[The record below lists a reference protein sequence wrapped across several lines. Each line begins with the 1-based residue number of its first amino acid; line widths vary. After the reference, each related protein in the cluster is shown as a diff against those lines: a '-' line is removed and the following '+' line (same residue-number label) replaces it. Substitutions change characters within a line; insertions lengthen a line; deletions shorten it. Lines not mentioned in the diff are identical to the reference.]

1 MDLRGHRVAP
11 GSPGTTLGWAPSS
24 KEGFGTAYSADSRT
38 WFTIWK
44 GLLTEMYFPRIDRP
58 QVRALEYV
66 VTDGETFFQ
75 DELRHLTTEISRPHA
90 NALSYRVVNADPEGR
105 YTIEKEILSAPHHP
119 SVLVHTRFVVHRP
132 ELKEKLRLFL
142 FLMPHI
148 DDEVTGSDGAVYNLL
163 GNPVLTAGRGATA
176 LAVGAST
183 PFRRASVGY
192 FGASDGL
199 TALQAGFSLGPEYDL
214 APAGSIGLTAEIGV
228 PESGEFTLAVSFG
241 LGLEAA
247 ATNLLQS
254 LGSSFE
260 RQRDRFTLQWQRAA
274 HHSRPLSRASGD
286 EGLLARTSRMVLL
299 AHEDK
304 TFAGAFIAS
313 PSTPWGWA
321 RTNDQGGYHLVWT
334 RDMVHTATAL
344 LANGSREA
352 PLRAL
357 IYLASRQRADGSFPQ
372 NFWLDGTPYW
382 TGLQLDEVAYP
393 ILLAWRLERDH
404 ALEHFDPYPM
414 VLRAARFLVERGPV
428 TQQDRWEELSGFSP
442 YTLGLQ
448 ITALLGASDFAR
460 RHADVEA
467 AAFLEDSADFL
478 EGHLEG
484 WTVTDR
490 GVLDPKIRRHYV
502 RLRPALPSDP
512 TPRETGAMG
521 PLFLPNLAPGTPN
534 QFPAEEIVS
543 TEFLALV
550 RYGIRSAD
558 DPVIQDSLRLVDRLL
573 KVDTPYGPAWKRY
586 NHDGYGQG
594 PGGAPFV
601 GWGVGRPWPLLTG
614 ERGHYEL
621 AAGRD
626 ATPLARAMERFATST
641 GLLTEQVWD
650 EPDRPSQ
657 YMFFGRPTGAA
668 MPLAWAHAEY
678 LTLLR
683 SIDDG
688 RVFDRIPAVAARYR
702 SGGRRRPPLEVW
714 KFNRQVA
721 EVLPEATL
729 RVQVGAEFVLHWSD
743 DDWRTVHDEPARP
756 TSLGLYYVDLPPLG
770 KKGAYSFT
778 FRWPLADRWEG
789 RDFRVAARSD
799 RTPLG

>member
-11 GSPGTTLGWAPSS
+11 GAPGTLIGWAPS
-24 KEGFGTAYSADSRT
+24 KKDGFGTAYSADSRT
-38 WFTIWK
+38 WYTTWK
-44 GLLTEMYFPRIDRP
+44 GILTELYFPRIDRP
-58 QVRALEYV
+58 QIRALEYA

-75 DELRHLTTEISRPHA
+75 DEVRHLHTTIVRPHA
-90 NALSYRVVNADPEGR
+90 NALSYRIVNTDPQGR
-105 YTIEKEILSAPHHP
+105 FTIEKEVLSAPHHP
-119 SVLVHTRFVVHRP
+119 SVLVHTRLVVHRP
-132 ELKEKLRLFL
+132 DLRDKLRLFVFCL
-142 FLMPHI
+142 PHI
-148 DDEVTGSDGAVYNLL
+148 DEEMAGTDAAVYNLL
-163 GNPVLTAGRGATA
+163 GNPILAASRAETAMTIGAT
-176 LAVGAST
+176 T

-199 TALQAGFSLGPEYDL
+199 TELEDRFDMGPEWDL
-214 APAGSIGLTAEIGV
+214 APSGSVGLTAEVDV
-228 PESGEFTLAVSFG
+228 PHSGEFVLALSFG

-254 LGSSFE
+254 LGSAFE

-274 HHSRPLSRASGD
+274 HHSRPVSRACGD
-286 EGLLARTSRMVLL
+286 KGALASASRMVLL

-304 TFAGAFIAS
+304 TFSGAFIAS

-321 RTNDQGGYHLVWT
+321 RTDDQGGYHLVWT
-334 RDMVHTATAL
+334 RDLVHTATAL

-372 NFWLDGTPYW
+372 NFWLDGRAYW

-393 ILLAWRLERDH
+393 ILLAWRLERDR

-414 VLRAARFLVERGPV
+414 IVRAARFLVEQGPV

-460 RHADVEA
+460 RRGDQETG
-467 AAFLEDSADFL
+467 AFLEESADFL
-478 EGHLEG
+478 EEHLEG
-484 WTVTDR
+484 WTVTDA

-512 TPRETGAMG
+512 TPRESGPMG
-521 PLFLPNLAPGTPN
+521 PLYLPNLAPGAPTEY
-534 QFPAEEIVS
+534 PAEEIIS

-550 RYGIRSAD
+550 RYGIRSAH
-558 DPVIQDSLRLVDRLL
+558 DPTVVNSLELVDRFL
-573 KVDTPYGPAWKRY
+573 KTDTPFGPAWKRY

-601 GWGVGRPWPLLTG
+601 GWGIGRPWPLLTG

-626 ATPLARAMERFATST
+626 ATPYAQAIERFATGT

-650 EPDRPSQ
+650 EPDRPEHDL
-657 YMFFGRPTGAA
+657 FFGRPTGAA
-668 MPLAWAHAEY
+668 MPLAWAHSEY

-688 RVFDRIPAVAARYR
+688 QVFDRIPAVASRYQ
-702 SGGRRRPPLEVW
+702 SGRVRGVPREVW
-714 KFNRQVA
+714 KFNRQVR
-721 EVLPEATL
+721 EIRPGRTL
-729 RVQVGAEFVLHWSD
+729 RVLAGADFLLHYSD
-743 DDWRTVHDEPARP
+743 DDWRTAHDERSHP
-756 TSLGLYYVDLPPLG
+756 TPIGLHYVDLAPLDAR
-770 KKGAYSFT
+770 GAYRFT
-778 FRWPLADRWEG
+778 FFWPLADRWEG
-789 RDFRVAARSD
+789 RDFRVA
-799 RTPLG
+799 TPSAPP